1 MKLEIVQLESGK
13 FEVQGQEVSRA
24 FAEGVML
31 AGLFASCG
39 RNVDR
44 IVSICDQYVE
54 AGLSLDSFPAENRKA
69 HLLRNEIAREEEKR
83 RKANEFFSERSRQ
96 MAEAYDPLVIARK
109 KAEREVREAAIREH
123 GRSIRAAR
131 SGNGRAFM
139 GHEEGDTWA

>member
-31 AGLFASCG
+31 AGLFSSCG
-39 RNVDR
+39 HNVDR
-44 IVSICDQYVE
+44 IVSICDQYEE

-69 HLLRNEIAREEEKR
+69 HLRRNEIAREEEKR
-83 RKANEFFSERSRQ
+83 RKDHEFFSARA
-96 MAEAYDPLVIARK
+96 AEMKDAYDPLVIARK
-109 KAEREVREAAIREH
+109 KAEREVREAKIREH